1 MSNVICPMSNVIC
14 PTSIQPL
21 STNSYLSPMDFMQ
34 MAIAMGAGFLAG
46 IINTLAGSGSLFT
59 LPVLLFLGLS
69 PHHANGTNRVG
80 ILAQTL
86 VGAITLYKRGNV
98 RLGDDAYYILPTVA
112 GSTLGA
118 FIAVGIHEEFLRL
131 TIGVVMLALLI
142 IMLTRYNE
150 LLRPS
155 DVPMTSSRRLASYPL
170 LFIVGVYGGFIQLGV
185 GIFTLAVLLLVMNFT
200 FQHANALKNIM
211 NFFLTLP
218 AFLIFAWNGHI
229 VWEIGAVIAIGQT
242 IGAWVAARYAA
253 ENKAASLWIRRL
265 LIVMTVVTSAEL
277 FGVLDWIQKML

>member
-1 MSNVICPMSNVIC
+1 MEIS
-14 PTSIQPL
+14 Q
-21 STNSYLSPMDFMQ
+21 
-34 MAIAMGAGFLAG
+34 IALALAAGFIAG

-59 LPVLLFLGLS
+59 LPFLLFMGLS
-69 PHHANGTNRVG
+69 AHHANGTNRVG

-86 VGAITLYKRGNV
+86 VGAITLYRRGNV
-98 RLGDDAYYILPTVA
+98 KLGNDVYYILPTVA
-112 GSTLGA
+112 GSALGA
-118 FIAVGIHEEFLRL
+118 FIAVGINEEALRL
-131 TIGVVMLALLI
+131 TIGVVMLALLVVI
-142 IMLTRYNE
+142 LSRYNE

-155 DVPMTSSRRLASYPL
+155 DVPMTAAKRMASWPL
-170 LFIVGVYGGFIQLGV
+170 LFAVGVYGGFIQLGV

-229 VWEIGAVIAIGQT
+229 VWEIGAVIAVGQT

-253 ENKAASLWIRRL
+253 ESQSAAVWIRRL
-265 LIVMTVVTSAEL
+265 LVVMILVTSAEL
-277 FGVLDWIQKML
+277 FGLFEVIKNLW

>member
-1 MSNVICPMSNVIC
+1 
-14 PTSIQPL
+14 
-21 STNSYLSPMDFMQ
+21 MDFMQ

-265 LIVMTVVTSAEL
+265 LIVMTVITSAEL
-277 FGVLDWIQKML
+277 FGVLDWIQKLL

>member
-1 MSNVICPMSNVIC
+1 MEFN
-14 PTSIQPL
+14 Q
-21 STNSYLSPMDFMQ
+21 
-34 MAIAMGAGFLAG
+34 IALALAAGFVAG

-59 LPVLLFLGLS
+59 LPFLLFMGLS

-98 RLGDDAYYILPTVA
+98 KLGKDAFYILPTVF
-112 GSTLGA
+112 GSALGA
-118 FIAVGIHEEFLRL
+118 LIAVGIDEEVLRL
-131 TIGVVMLALLI
+131 TIGIVMLALLVV
-142 IMLTRYNE
+142 IMMRYNE

-155 DVPMTSSRRLASYPL
+155 DEPMSTARQMASWPL
-170 LFIVGVYGGFIQLGV
+170 LFAVGVYGGFIQLGV

-229 VWEIGAVIAIGQT
+229 IWEIGAVIAIGQT
-242 IGAWVAARYAA
+242 LGAWVAARYAA
-253 ENKAASLWIRRL
+253 ESKSAAVWVRRL
-265 LIVMTVVTSAEL
+265 LVVMILITSAEL
-277 FGVLDWIQKML
+277 FGLLDHLKSIF